1 MSDESLNTMFR
12 MASSYDRL
20 MEAARIIRKCESAA
34 DVARELGITENSDQ
48 IMTNW
53 KARGIPR
60 ARINEIARKI
70 GCHPYWLEDGSGI
83 MEFLYAETK
92 AEASVLTAM
101 QKMKRDEREDNVDTV
116 VKVSDSLAQQSK
128 TNHSG
133 TQ

>member
-1 MSDESLNTMFR
+1 MFC
-12 MASSYDRL
+12 MASDYDRL
-20 MEAARIIRKCESAA
+20 MEAARILCKRESAA
-34 DVARELGITENSDQ
+34 EVARYLGITENSDQ

-60 ARINEIARKI
+60 ARINEIAKKI

-101 QKMKRDEREDNVDTV
+101 QKMERDGREDKVETL

-128 TNHSG
+128 TNHNG